1 MTKVEF
7 ELLKLENRYRR
18 MEARGNTEV
27 SCGAM
32 RKVARQIRTLKSDIE
47 H

>member
-1 MTKVEF
+1 MTKVEL

-32 RKVARQIRTLKSDIE
+32 RKVARQIRNLKSDIE
-47 H
+47 Y

>member
-1 MTKVEF
+1 MTKLELK
-7 ELLKLENRYRR
+7 LLKLENRYRR
-18 MEARGNTEV
+18 MEARGNSEI
-27 SCGAM
+27 SSGAM